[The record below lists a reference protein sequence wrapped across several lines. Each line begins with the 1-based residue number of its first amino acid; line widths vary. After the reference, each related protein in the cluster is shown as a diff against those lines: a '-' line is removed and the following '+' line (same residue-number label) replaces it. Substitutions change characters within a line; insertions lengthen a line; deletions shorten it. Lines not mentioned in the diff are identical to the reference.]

1 MDMDGEMYSKL
12 WGKQSELRKK
22 KKGLEQVIS
31 TFKSKFPISF
41 KDNPHGLSVKILRH
55 I

>member
-22 KKGLEQVIS
+22 KKGIGASDFNFQKQIS
-31 TFKSKFPISF
+31 DLFQ
-41 KDNPHGLSVKILRH
+41 R
-55 I
+55 